1 MSGGASVCA
10 NRKHFTRS
18 ATTVKANER
27 CWTCSRC
34 HAVTYCSEACQ
45 REDWDGFHSKECRRF
60 TEWYKARRNDGHWI
74 HYPVRRDYVLYIEN
88 LANEELWPPVERD
101 ATRET
106 SQRRI
111 QSTNKRLPGQ
121 LYHPDTTIAVFD
133 FASFEGLALRSK
145 YPLNA
150 YHDACWKYVNLEWQ
164 TRVMWMYRDVEESN
178 GWSCFVEG
186 IFLLNEKMCVFVLV
200 KMAWD
205 EDAVHGRRYKAQES
219 VWRIG
224 PRSVTE
230 YIWDGPYGFPEDK

>member
-1 MSGGASVCA
+1 MLRSIFHEVRRRSKRTNVVGCALGVTQSLTAQKRVKEKTGTASIPKSVVDLRNGTKVNASHIFCCPV
-10 NRKHFTRS
+10 RS
-18 ATTVKANER
+18 LPP
-27 CWTCSRC
+27 S
-34 HAVTYCSEACQ
+34 
-45 REDWDGFHSKECRRF
+45 
-60 TEWYKARRNDGHWI
+60 ARRNDGHWI

-164 TRVMWMYRDVEESN
+164 TRVMRMYRDVEESN

-205 EDAVHGRRYKAQES
+205 EDAVHGRRYKAEES

-224 PRSVTE
+224 
-230 YIWDGPYGFPEDK
+230 